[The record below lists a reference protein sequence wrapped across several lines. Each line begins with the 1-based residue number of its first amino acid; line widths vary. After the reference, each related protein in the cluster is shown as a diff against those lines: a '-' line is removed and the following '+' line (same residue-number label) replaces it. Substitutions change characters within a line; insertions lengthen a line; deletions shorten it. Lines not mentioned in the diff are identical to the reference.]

1 MKYIGSKILETDN
14 LILRPT
20 QEKDLKILWEI
31 LLDENVSRY
40 YLTSKINSDWEEE
53 KKWQYKKLS
62 HALDKDVFQ
71 WSIVLRPENRCIGQ
85 VSCLEDYGEVRL
97 S

>member
-1 MKYIGSKILETDN
+1 MKYIGSKVLETGN

-40 YLTSKINSDWEEE
+40 YLTSKINSD
-53 KKWQYKKLS
+53 
-62 HALDKDVFQ
+62 
-71 WSIVLRPENRCIGQ
+71 
-85 VSCLEDYGEVRL
+85 
-97 S
+97 

>member
-40 YLTSKINSDWEEE
+40 YLTSKINSD
-53 KKWQYKKLS
+53 
-62 HALDKDVFQ
+62 
-71 WSIVLRPENRCIGQ
+71 
-85 VSCLEDYGEVRL
+85 
-97 S
+97 